1 MPCLFREAGQ
11 IFARMNL
18 TLPELT
24 SSRYRSPSQIIRV
37 ISELWMTNEMY
48 CPSCGN
54 ASLFHLPNNSKVADF
69 KCESCGEIYE
79 LKSKR
84 GSVGKTLLDGAYYAA
99 LSRITSS
106 TNPNLFVM
114 RYHENIVED
123 LTVVPKYFFTPD
135 ILKIRPPL
143 AQTARRAGYVGS
155 WIKYSEIPIVGK
167 IPVIESHRERDK
179 ELVLRNYA
187 EAVKLKVG
195 DINLRGWLM
204 DILKCTDKIAHDIFS
219 LDDICV
225 FTEELSR
232 KHPDN
237 HNIRAKI
244 RQQLQYLRD
253 KGFIEFLGGGRYRKI
268 RRG

>member
-1 MPCLFREAGQ
+1 
-11 IFARMNL
+11 MNL
-18 TLPELT
+18 ILPELT
-24 SSRYRSPSQIIRV
+24 SSRYKSPAQIIRV

-54 ASLFHLPNNSKVADF
+54 ASLYHLPNNSKVADF
-69 KCESCGEIYE
+69 RCDSCGEIYE

-84 GSVGKTLLDGAYYAA
+84 DSIGKTILDGAYYAA

-114 RYHENIVED
+114 KYHENIVED
-123 LTVVPKYFFTPD
+123 LTVVPKYFFTPEV
-135 ILKIRPPL
+135 LKIRPPL
-143 AQTARRAGYVGS
+143 AQTAGRAGYVGS
-155 WIKYSEIPIVGK
+155 WIMYSEIPIAGK

-187 EAVKLKVG
+187 QAVRLKVS

-204 DILKCTDKIAHDIFS
+204 DILKYVDKISDDTFS
-219 LDDICV
+219 LKDIYA
-225 FTEELSR
+225 FTEELSI

-237 HNIRAKI
+237 HNVGAKI

-253 KGFIEFLGGGRYRKI
+253 KGFIEFLGRGRYRKI

>member
-1 MPCLFREAGQ
+1 
-11 IFARMNL
+11 MNL
-18 TLPELT
+18 TLPELE

-54 ASLFHLPNNSKVADF
+54 ASLYHLPNNSKVADF

-84 GSVGKTLLDGAYYAA
+84 DSIGNKILDGAYYAA

-114 RYHENIVED
+114 RYHKNIVEG

-135 ILKIRPPL
+135 VLKIRPPL
-143 AQTARRAGYVGS
+143 AQTARRAGYIGS
-155 WIKYSEIPIVGK
+155 WIMYSEIPVAGK
-167 IPVIESHRERDK
+167 IPVIEAHRECDK
-179 ELVLRNYA
+179 ESVLRNYA
-187 EAVKLKVG
+187 EAVKLKVEN
-195 DINLRGWLM
+195 INLRGWLM
-204 DILKCTDKIAHDIFS
+204 DILKCTDKIDNDIFS
-219 LDDICV
+219 LDDVCV
-225 FTEELSR
+225 FTEELR
-232 KHPDN
+232 AKHPDN

-268 RRG
+268 RR